1 MLPAELMG
9 FKPEKFRSL
18 NELVKK
24 KYFMNTLVQNVSSI
38 YNLIKKK
45 RTNSIILNYDSKSND
60 LFFWYQQLV
69 AESLGK
75 RNKGILPV
83 VSKMPQDNHSL
94 MQYYLEGSKNNFFTL
109 FFVKEKN
116 SKKIKKSNLLNSH
129 KYLKNKSLNE
139 ISYSQFIATEKV
151 FSKNKIPFRSI
162 VINDRNEQT
171 LGELFIFLF

>member
-1 MLPAELMG
+1 MG

-38 YNLIKKK
+38 YNLIKK

-75 RNKGILPV
+75 RK
-83 VSKMPQDNHSL
+83 
-94 MQYYLEGSKNNFFTL
+94 
-109 FFVKEKN
+109 
-116 SKKIKKSNLLNSH
+116 
-129 KYLKNKSLNE
+129 
-139 ISYSQFIATEKV
+139 
-151 FSKNKIPFRSI
+151 
-162 VINDRNEQT
+162 
-171 LGELFIFLF
+171 